1 MCALCAL
8 IHVCVCVYVCVC
20 VRVRACVCAC
30 VRVCVYVCVRACV
43 CVCVCARV
51 HVRVCVCV
59 PSTCSHL
66 SVKHGDSHPQNT
78 LPSSFNLNFKVLCN
92 LNCGN
97 PCTSRVLAWSSELF
111 VPPLLGPG
119 PSRHTQ
125 ERRLS
130 TPVRSDDVRGAWAG
144 LSAGQLPPATK
155 H

>member
-1 MCALCAL
+1 METRILRTRS
-8 IHVCVCVYVCVC
+8 HRH
-20 VRVRACVCAC
+20 RVI
-30 VRVCVYVCVRACV
+30 
-43 CVCVCARV
+43 
-51 HVRVCVCV
+51 
-59 PSTCSHL
+59 
-66 SVKHGDSHPQNT
+66 
-78 LPSSFNLNFKVLCN
+78 NLNFKVLCN